1 MKDITLGFLSKTLN
15 MDNEQLAELLYKKSD
30 DGTLTDDVNENAL
43 SELLRLD
50 AERVQK
56 LKPDTKTFFD
66 NGYRKAQAEIAGQWE
81 KKLREKFGVDPDGSA
96 QGDALLDSIKAA
108 FADTQT
114 KPEKIKAH
122 PEYIALEAQLRKQAE
137 DLKAEFEAE
146 IQKRDQT
153 YQREQTWGKVSG
165 EIRTALKS
173 LNPILPQDQAKA
185 DRMLEL
191 FVNTHFRDLEYQP
204 DGNGGYVVMKDGQRV
219 ENQHGPVKA
228 LTDLVRETADSGF
241 EFQAQKRAGNAGN
254 SGGNGGA
261 TVNLKFGSETDY
273 YKARQEAAGNPAR
286 LAEIAAAWRA
296 QQTAGAN

>member
-1 MKDITLGFLSKTLN
+1 MKDIILGFLSKTLN

-30 DGTLTDDVNENAL
+30 DGTLTDEVNENAL

-66 NGYRKAQAEIAGQWE
+66 NGYKKAQSEIAAQWE

-96 QGDALLDSIKAA
+96 QGDALLDAIKAA
-108 FADTQT
+108 AGEHEMKADKVKT
-114 KPEKIKAH
+114 H
-122 PEYIALEAQLRKQAE
+122 PEYLALETQMRKQAE
-137 DLKAEFEAE
+137 QLKAEFEAE
-146 IQKRDQT
+146 IEKRETT
-153 YQREQTWGKVSG
+153 YKREQTWGQVSS
-165 EIRTALKS
+165 EIRKAIKG
-173 LNPILPQDQAKA
+173 LNPILPSDQAKA
-185 DRMLEL
+185 ERMLEL
-191 FVNTHFRDLEYQP
+191 FVNTHFRDFEYQP
-204 DGNGGYVVMKDGQRV
+204 DGNGGFVVMKDGQRV
-219 ENQHGPVKA
+219 ENQHGHVKA
-228 LTDLVRETADSGF
+228 LNDLVRETADSVF
-241 EFQAQKRAGNAGN
+241 EFQAQKPAGNAGN
-254 SGGNGGA
+254 SGGNGGS